1 MSVMCASSS
10 RMRWCSGAVCE
21 CTSRSLR
28 MRRSSTLLFSAAI
41 CISWRSLWLCSTSLS
56 PCSSCEMNRLWCYPE
71 VCSSVPHNTR
81 VSTDSGS
88 AQPIQDRF
96 GKTKSM
102 VISIKVKMMSPFLK
116 TDRKTEST
124 RSPGCNKRAG
134 LRGRRELVNDNKSN
148 SPTPSRAIYKLINN
162 WTYNYFF

>member
-1 MSVMCASSS
+1 MWASSS

-56 PCSSCEMNRLWCYPE
+56 PCSSCEMNRLWCYLE
-71 VCSSVPHNTR
+71 VCSAPTISVTYNTR

-96 GKTKSM
+96 GKTKSL

-116 TDRKTEST
+116 TDRKST

-134 LRGRRELVNDNKSN
+134 LRGRRELVNNNKSTQTIVPPPAEQYTN
-148 SPTPSRAIYKLINN
+148 L
-162 WTYNYFF
+162 